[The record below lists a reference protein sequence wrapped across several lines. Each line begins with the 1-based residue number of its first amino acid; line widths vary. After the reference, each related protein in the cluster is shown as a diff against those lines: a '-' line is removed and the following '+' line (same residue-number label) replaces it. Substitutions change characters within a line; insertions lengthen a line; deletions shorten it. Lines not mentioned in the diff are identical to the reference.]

1 MNSFWVGNSTLT
13 DPEAEVPETETFG
26 GTITGDIA
34 GDGVGLG
41 KGAGA
46 GATVVEPL
54 PETKDEN

>member
-26 GTITGDIA
+26 GTITGD
-34 GDGVGLG
+34 GVGFG

-46 GATVVEPL
+46 AVVEPL
-54 PETKDEN
+54 PETNDEN